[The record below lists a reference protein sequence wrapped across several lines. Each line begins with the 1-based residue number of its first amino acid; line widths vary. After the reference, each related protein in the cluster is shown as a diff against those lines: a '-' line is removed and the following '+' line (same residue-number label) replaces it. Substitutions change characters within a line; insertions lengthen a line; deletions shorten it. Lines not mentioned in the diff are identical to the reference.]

1 MSSTVSY
8 ETPVCRTL
16 DPGVLERDRRAA
28 LSPYLERLCDGA
40 GAGPGEEETPILLV
54 VGESSLE
61 LADWERRMLQQ
72 YHGRADGEGR
82 PWPAFLA
89 EGLAFRAKCLERCGT
104 PVPGEPPP
112 EPPAGHEDDEE
123 LITEVGVGVALL
135 QELQWSID
143 SLIHEGDLAIA
154 RKLTEFRNTVS
165 QSLGV
170 VRSWMGSR
178 AYARASARSADLVGS
193 VPVMAPRPETKEP
206 EEPRE
211 PPRRATA
218 RYRGR
223 RGPDRRA
230 RKDRRRG
237 RSRLPRLLLLLALS
251 LLAWGGTRLLLDDY
265 QRPPRLTAERFG
277 HLKVVRSVTGR
288 APGAEIVLDAGGWE
302 RMTPEKRQA
311 TVEAI
316 GSIVAHT
323 HYHSVSLRT
332 SQGVAVGEWRRDRG
346 STLIDAPA
354 ETP

>member
-16 DPGVLERDRRAA
+16 DPEELERDRRAA
-28 LSPYLERLCDGA
+28 LSPYLERLCAGA
-40 GAGPGEEETPILLV
+40 EAGPGDEETPTLLS

-61 LADWERRMLQQ
+61 LADWERRVLRQ

-82 PWPAFLA
+82 PWPVFLA

-104 PVPGEPPP
+104 PEPGASLP
-112 EPPAGHEDDEE
+112 EPPAGHEKDED

-154 RKLTEFRNTVS
+154 RKLTEFRNSVS
-165 QSLGV
+165 QSLAV
-170 VRSWMGSR
+170 VRNWMGSR
-178 AYARASARSADLVGS
+178 AYSRASERSADLVGS
-193 VPVMAPRPETKEP
+193 VPVMAPRPEATEP
-206 EEPRE
+206 PEPRE

-218 RYRGR
+218 RHRGR
-223 RGPDRRA
+223 RGPDRRV
-230 RKDRRRG
+230 RVDRRRG

-251 LLAWGGTRLLLDDY
+251 LLAWGGTRLLLDEY
-265 QRPPRLTAERFG
+265 QRPPRLTADRFG
-277 HLKVVRSVTGR
+277 HLRVVRSVSGQ

-311 TVEAI
+311 TADAI

-323 HYHSVSLRT
+323 HYHRVSLRT

-346 STLIDAPA
+346 SSLIDSPA